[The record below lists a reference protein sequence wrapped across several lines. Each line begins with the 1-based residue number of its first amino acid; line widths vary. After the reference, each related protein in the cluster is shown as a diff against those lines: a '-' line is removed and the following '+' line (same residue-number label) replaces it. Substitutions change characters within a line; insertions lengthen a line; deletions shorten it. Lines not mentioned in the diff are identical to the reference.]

1 MSAADGPA
9 SSRQNGNRE
18 AGRAAKETSLARFL
32 GPRYWPLWFGLALL
46 RAVLALPFRTQLAF
60 GRALGRLAHV
70 FARRDRRIADINI
83 RLCFPDLDAQERQR
97 LIVRHFESLGC
108 ALVETAL
115 VWWTPRERLQRYLRV
130 EGVEHAE
137 RALRKGKGV
146 LLMSAHFTTLEMGA
160 AAAVFTLPGAVVYQ
174 TPQNPLI
181 AELSLRGRRRH
192 TQWDI
197 ASDKVREL
205 LHALKSNRAVWYA
218 PDQREEGR
226 SMALVPFFGVPVAT
240 NIATSRL
247 ARLSGAP
254 VLPYFPE
261 RLADGSGYVMHI
273 GAPLENFPSGDPMQ
287 DALQFHHLIEAQVRR
302 VPEQY
307 LWTYKRFKT
316 IDSDP
321 YRRDA

>member
-1 MSAADGPA
+1 MRP
-9 SSRQNGNRE
+9 
-18 AGRAAKETSLARFL
+18 AKETSLAHFL
-32 GPRYWPLWFGLALL
+32 GPRYWPLWFGLAVL
-46 RAVLALPFRTQLAF
+46 RALRPLPLRTQLAF
-60 GRALGRLAHV
+60 GRALGRLGHV
-70 FARRDRRIADINI
+70 FAKRDRRIADINI
-83 RLCFPDLDAQERQR
+83 RLSLPGLDAEERR
-97 LIVRHFESLGC
+97 SLIVRHFESLGC
-108 ALVETAL
+108 ALVETAF
-115 VWWTPRERLQRYLRV
+115 VWWTPREGLLRYLRV
-130 EGVEHAE
+130 EGIEHAQ
-137 RALRKGKGV
+137 RALQKGKGI

-174 TPQNPLI
+174 TPNNPLI

-205 LHALKSNRAVWYA
+205 LHALKANRAVWYA
-218 PDQREEGR
+218 PDQRETGR
-226 SMALVPFFGVPVAT
+226 SMAMVPFFGIPVAT

-247 ARLSGAP
+247 ARLSGAA

-287 DALQFHHLIEAQVRR
+287 DALRFHELIEAHVRR

-316 IDSDP
+316 IDNDP